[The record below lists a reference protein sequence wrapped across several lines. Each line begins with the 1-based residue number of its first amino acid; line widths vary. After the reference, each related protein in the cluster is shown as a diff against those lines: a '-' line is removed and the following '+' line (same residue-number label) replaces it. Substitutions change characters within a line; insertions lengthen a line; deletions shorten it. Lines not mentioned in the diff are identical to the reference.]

1 MNICLFNPGIEDNRG
16 TPSSNLGDLI
26 IEKAVRRE
34 LSRFAGSSRVFS
46 VTTQAYP
53 ARKQLGRIL
62 RSRLRLVGG
71 TNLLSSNMDTYN
83 QWKFTPFQ
91 AGLIRNAVL
100 LGVGWWQYQGEPN
113 EYTRRLLRRCLSG
126 DWLHSVRD
134 DYTLRKLKGI
144 GIENVVNTGCP
155 TMWPLADFSPGDYP
169 REKADSV
176 LLMLTDYISLHIRPE
191 LDVTLVELL
200 LEKYRNVYYWPQ
212 GRQDLGLVSRWG
224 GRLRILD
231 HDVASL
237 FRLIEGPEPLDYV
250 GTRLHGGVACLLAR
264 RRSLILEVDNRAAE
278 IAKDTNLT
286 TCARDDFD
294 FISRWIA
301 GPTDTIIQMDSRA
314 ISMWREQFTPEN
326 LRRGRPPAGAGRLSA
341 TQVIEAPEGG
351 RRMLNLGC
359 GRSFHPD
366 WVNMDFIPASS
377 RVIAHDLRKPL
388 PVGGNSWDVVY
399 ASHVLEHFSRGEAR
413 AFLKE
418 CHRVLRPGGVLRIV
432 VPDLEMIA
440 RLYLQYL
447 DGAAAGDARAA
458 ARHEWMTLEMLD
470 QLTRRR
476 SGGEV
481 LRYWQRNPMPA
492 EDFVIERTGEEV
504 KRFLEA
510 NRRNGP
516 PPPEAPDEPSAE
528 EYLRFRSTGENHK
541 WMYDRV
547 SLRQL
552 LESMGFTGA
561 RPCAAGESA
570 IEGFAGFLLDT
581 NADGSTRKPDSL
593 FMEAT
598 KPR

>member
-314 ISMWREQFTPEN
+314 ISMWREQFTP
-326 LRRGRPPAGAGRLSA
+326 
-341 TQVIEAPEGG
+341 
-351 RRMLNLGC
+351 
-359 GRSFHPD
+359 
-366 WVNMDFIPASS
+366 
-377 RVIAHDLRKPL
+377 
-388 PVGGNSWDVVY
+388 
-399 ASHVLEHFSRGEAR
+399 
-413 AFLKE
+413 
-418 CHRVLRPGGVLRIV
+418 
-432 VPDLEMIA
+432 
-440 RLYLQYL
+440 
-447 DGAAAGDARAA
+447 
-458 ARHEWMTLEMLD
+458 
-470 QLTRRR
+470 
-476 SGGEV
+476 
-481 LRYWQRNPMPA
+481 
-492 EDFVIERTGEEV
+492 
-504 KRFLEA
+504 
-510 NRRNGP
+510 
-516 PPPEAPDEPSAE
+516 
-528 EYLRFRSTGENHK
+528 
-541 WMYDRV
+541 
-547 SLRQL
+547 
-552 LESMGFTGA
+552 
-561 RPCAAGESA
+561 
-570 IEGFAGFLLDT
+570 
-581 NADGSTRKPDSL
+581 
-593 FMEAT
+593 
-598 KPR
+598 

>member
-1 MNICLFNPGIEDNRG
+1 MNICLFNPGIEDNFG

-34 LSRFAGSSRVFS
+34 LARISCGARVFS
-46 VTTQAYP
+46 ITTQAYP
-53 ARKQLGRIL
+53 GRKQLSRIL
-62 RSRLRLVGG
+62 RSRLHLVGG
-71 TNLLSSNMDTYN
+71 TNLLSSNMDEYN

-91 AGLIRNAVL
+91 ASLIRKAVL
-100 LGVGWWQYQGEPN
+100 LGVGWWQYQDAAN
-113 EYTRRLLRRCLSG
+113 EYTRRLLRRCLS
-126 DWLHSVRD
+126 DEWLHSVRD
-134 DYTLRKLKGI
+134 DFTFRKLKEI

-155 TMWPLADFSPGDYP
+155 TMWPLADYSPADYP

-176 LLMLTDYISLHIRPE
+176 LLTLTDYISLHIQPE

-200 LEKYRNVYYWPQ
+200 LDKYKTVYYWPQ

-224 GRLRILD
+224 SRLKILD
-231 HDVASL
+231 HNIASL
-237 FRLIEGPEPLDYV
+237 FWLIEGPEPLDYV

-294 FISRWIA
+294 FISKWIS
-301 GPTDTIIQMDSRA
+301 GPTNTIIQMDTRA
-314 ISMWREQFTPEN
+314 INRWREQFTPES
-326 LRRGRPPAGAGRLSA
+326 LRRGRPSLRADRLRPSQLD
-341 TQVIEAPEGG
+341 TAPEGKPK
-351 RRMLNLGC
+351 MLNLGC
-359 GRSFHPD
+359 GSSFHPD
-366 WVNMDFIPASS
+366 WVNIDFIPASS
-377 RVIAHDLRKPL
+377 KVIAHDLRKPL
-388 PVGGNSWDVVY
+388 PVGSNSWDVVY

-413 AFLKE
+413 AFLME
-418 CHRVLRPGGVLRIV
+418 CYRVLRPGGVLRIV

-447 DGAAAGDARAA
+447 EEAAAGDAQAA

-470 QLTRRR
+470 QLTREC
-476 SGGEV
+476 SGGEMM
-481 LRYWQRNPMPA
+481 RYWQRNPMPA
-492 EDFVIERTGEEV
+492 EDFVIERAGAEV
-504 KRFLEA
+504 RRFLEA
-510 NRRNGP
+510 NPRNGMP
-516 PPPEAPDEPSAE
+516 LHESPAQSLAE
-528 EYLRFRSTGENHK
+528 EYIKFRGTGENHK

-552 LESMGFTGA
+552 LESLSFSSA
-561 RPCAAGESA
+561 RQCAAAESS

-581 NADGSTRKPDSL
+581 NTDGSTRKPDSL

-598 KPR
+598 KPW